1 MSGESALPAAAR
13 AELSAPV
20 RELWLQRI
28 HQLLFDSY
36 LGVPLHKL
44 PEDLRVYE
52 HLLWESACDTVIEL
66 GTNLGG
72 SALWFRDR
80 LATFAAYG
88 RIRRPHVIT
97 IDISAERARESF
109 DAVDPD
115 WRDTITLVEG
125 DVEDPALAEDVRRVV
140 GPDARCLVSEDTAHT
155 HESTLAALR
164 GFSQFVPPG
173 GFFVV
178 EDGFVDVE
186 EMRPAS
192 DWPRGVQSAIREW
205 LAGEGAGF
213 RVRRDL
219 ALYGITCHV
228 EGYLQRVAD

>member
-1 MSGESALPAAAR
+1 MAPDSALPAPAR
-13 AELSAPV
+13 VALLAPL

-36 LGVPLHKL
+36 LGVPMHKL

-52 HLLWESACDTVIEL
+52 HLMWESGCDTVIEL

-80 LATFAAYG
+80 LATLAAYG
-88 RIRRPHVIT
+88 RIERPRVIT
-97 IDISAERARESF
+97 VDMSIKQAHDTLG
-109 DAVDPD
+109 AVDPD

-125 DVEDPALAEDVRRVV
+125 DVCDPSL
-140 GPDARCLVSEDTAHT
+140 PDEVHRLLPATARCLVSEDTAHT
-155 HESTLAALR
+155 TESTLAALR
-164 GFSQFVPPG
+164 GFAQFVPAG

-186 EMRPAS
+186 EMRPDP
-192 DWPRGVQSAIREW
+192 DWPRGVQPAIAEW
-205 LAGEGAGF
+205 LADEGRDF
-213 RVRRDL
+213 RLRPDL
-219 ALYGITCHV
+219 ALYGLTCHV
-228 EGYLQRVAD
+228 QGYLQRVT